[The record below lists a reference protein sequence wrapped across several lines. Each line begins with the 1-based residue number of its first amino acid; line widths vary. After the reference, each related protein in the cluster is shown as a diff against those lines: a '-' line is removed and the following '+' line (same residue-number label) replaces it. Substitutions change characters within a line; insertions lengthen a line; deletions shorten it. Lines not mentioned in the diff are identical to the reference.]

1 MTTILADL
9 KFAVRLLFRSPVLTA
24 VAALSLGLGIGA
36 NTLIFSLVNEVF
48 LRPLPLQD
56 ADRLV
61 SVFTS
66 DSRNTDSVVG
76 SFLNTSRLNY
86 EDYRQKN
93 EVFETLAAQVE
104 AGHQHRAGASQ
115 HGGDCGVA
123 GAGISQ

>member
-9 KFAVRLLFRSPVLTA
+9 KFAIRLLFRSRVLTA
-24 VAALSLGLGIGA
+24 VAALSLGLGIAA
-36 NTLIFSLVNEVF
+36 NTLIFSLVNEVL
-48 LRPLPLQD
+48 LRPLPLKD

-93 EVFETLAAQVE
+93 EVFDSLAA
-104 AGHQHRAGASQ
+104 HIGAPISLS
-115 HGGDCGVA
+115 GGTGEPEQ
-123 GAGISQ
+123 I